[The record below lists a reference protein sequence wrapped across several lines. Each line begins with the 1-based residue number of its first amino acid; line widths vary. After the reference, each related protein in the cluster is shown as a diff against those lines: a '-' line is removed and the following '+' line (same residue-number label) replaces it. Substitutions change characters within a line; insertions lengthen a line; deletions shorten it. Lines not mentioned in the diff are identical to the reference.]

1 MIISI
6 VIISLITLAFCYNLL
21 LNYLDKKS
29 INRPIPENV
38 KGIYNDNEYK
48 KWLSY
53 KHDQSKL
60 KTIAMIINFVILM
73 TLLVSKVF
81 LYFVNLTDDVL
92 LNSALVILVYQA
104 AFMIPN
110 IIFRYI
116 DIMKIEAK
124 YGFNKTTKK
133 TFVIDTIKSIIFELV
148 ITLGLIELF
157 GVLHQSI
164 GTWAIVIFTVVVFIF
179 LIFIFMFNSKLAK
192 LDNKF
197 VKLEEGSLR
206 TKLEKLLSDNGYKVK
221 DILVMDGSKRSTKAN
236 AYFTGLGKFKTIVLF
251 DTLINLMTENEIVAV
266 FAHEL
271 GHGKHKDV
279 QKNLFVSLFNV
290 LLIAV
295 LFEISLYIQL
305 PFSESTVIN
314 YGASYIILGELIM
327 NFIMPFFSICT
338 NYFSRKHEY
347 EADGFAVEQGYGRN
361 LITGL
366 KKLSKNN
373 FSDLNPHPLIVKLSY
388 SHPPMSER
396 IQAIENK
403 LPQDKMCFT
412 INQLRK
418 KEEILSYHELFDKKL
433 FSGVEIFYPINTGE
447 GQYEQYTSSIKELL
461 NKYSYLERV
470 LHLPHGKKYSLCDL
484 DIYKENLQIMK
495 DASDY
500 ANEFNVKKLTLHLG
514 WYNPELNRD
523 DIVNHIIAV
532 LKELCEYV
540 KKYNMNIMIE
550 NMPASNEMGY
560 SPEEILH
567 IIKSVE
573 ADNLKFIFDTGHAHV
588 SEYEDDSYLYLL
600 KDYLMHIHYSD
611 NDTTADK
618 HQRIGSGTIDFTK
631 HFDALDDIKYNELHC
646 LEIIYNTK
654 EDLEQYLLDY
664 KNKKY
669 N

>member
-1 MIISI
+1 MLIII
-6 VIISLITLAFCYNLL
+6 LITVAFIYNMI
-21 LNYLDKKS
+21 LNHLNNQSVK
-29 INRPIPENV
+29 RPIPENV
-38 KGIYNDNEYK
+38 KGIYNDNEYQ

-53 KHDQSKL
+53 KHDQNKVN
-60 KTIAMIINFVILM
+60 TIAIIVNFVILI
-73 TLLVSKVF
+73 TLLLTRVF
-81 LYFVNLTDDVL
+81 NYFVTLTEDVL
-92 LNSALVILVYQA
+92 LNSALVILIYQA
-104 AFMIPN
+104 AFLIPN

-116 DIMKIEAK
+116 NIMKIEEK

-133 TFVIDTIKSIIFELV
+133 TFIIDTIKSIIFELV
-148 ITLGLIELF
+148 ITIGLIELF
-157 GVLHQSI
+157 GVLHQNI
-164 GTWAIVIFTVVVFIF
+164 GIWAIVIFTVIVFIF
-179 LIFIFMFNSKLAK
+179 LIFVFMFNSKLAK

-279 QKNLFVSLFNV
+279 LKNLFVSLFNV
-290 LLIAV
+290 LLIAI
-295 LFEISLYIQL
+295 LFEISVYIQL
-305 PFSESTVIN
+305 PFHSDEQILN
-314 YGASYIILGELIM
+314 YGVSYIILGEVIL
-327 NFIMPFFSICT
+327 NFIMPFVNMCT

-347 EADGFAVEQGYGRN
+347 AADEFAVEQGYGRN

-373 FSDLNPHPLIVKLSY
+373 FADLNPHPIIVKLSY

-403 LPQDKMCFT
+403 LPKDKMCFT

-418 KEEILSYHELFDKKL
+418 REEIVSYHSLFDQKL
-433 FSGVEIFYPINTGE
+433 FSGIEIFYPINTAE
-447 GQYEQYTSSIKELL
+447 GQYEQYTSSISELL
-461 NKYSYLERV
+461 NKYPYLERV

-484 DIYKENLQIMK
+484 DVYQDNLQIMK
-495 DASDY
+495 DAADY
-500 ANEFNVKKLTLHLG
+500 ANQFSVKKLTLHLG

-523 DIVNHIIAV
+523 DIVSHVVKV

-540 KKYNMNIMIE
+540 KKYNMFIMIE
-550 NMPASNEMGY
+550 NMPGAGEMGY
-560 SPEEILH
+560 GPEEILH
-567 IIKSVE
+567 IIEEVNS
-573 ADNLKFIFDTGHAHV
+573 DNLKFIFDTGHAHV
-588 SEYEDDSYLYLL
+588 SEYEDTTYLYLL
-600 KDYLMHIHYSD
+600 KDYLMHIHYND
-611 NDTTADK
+611 NDSTADK
-618 HQRIGSGTIDFTK
+618 HQRIGSGTIDFNK
-631 HFDALDDIKYNELHC
+631 HFDVLNEIKYNELHC
-646 LEIIYNTK
+646 LEIIYQTK
-654 EDLEQYLLDY
+654 DDLEQYLLDY
-664 KNKKY
+664 KKKKF